1 MSILRHS
8 LPAIAALAFSCSAA
22 AAPMYSSVAAPGRAS
37 PLLTPP
43 DDAHTWS
50 GDALQQVF
58 ERVDA
63 ASTGT
68 SGARTPRVLESAV
81 SATGGT
87 PRQSIPAQRNPLSV
101 NLRGD
106 SDLFLWNLVALV
118 HAQQVN
124 RTFDLVDTN
133 LTAFLP
139 ATHVVSQVPLPGA
152 LWLLGAGLAGL
163 MAAARRRLG
172 LRRLAIGALAPA

>member
-43 DDAHTWS
+43 AEAHAWS

-58 ERVDA
+58 EVVDA
-63 ASTGT
+63 TLSGT
-68 SGARTPRVLESAV
+68 SGARTPRALESAV
-81 SATGGT
+81 SVTDGT
-87 PRQSIPAQRNPLSV
+87 PRQSIPAQRNPLSS

-139 ATHVVSQVPLPGA
+139 ATNAVSQVPLPGA
-152 LWLLGAGLAGL
+152 VWLLGAGLAGL
-163 MAAARRRLG
+163 VGAARRRRDLQP
-172 LRRLAIGALAPA
+172 LARAALVPA

>member
-22 AAPMYSSVAAPGRAS
+22 AAPMYSSVAAPGRTS
-37 PLLTPP
+37 PLLSLP
-43 DDAHTWS
+43 AEEHAWS
-50 GDALQQVF
+50 GDALQHVF
-58 ERVDA
+58 EVVDA
-63 ASTGT
+63 APIGA
-68 SGARTPRVLESAV
+68 GARTPRALESTV
-81 SATGGT
+81 SITGGT
-87 PRQSIPAQRNPLSV
+87 PRQSIPAQRNPLSA

-118 HAQQVN
+118 HAQQIN

-139 ATHVVSQVPLPGA
+139 ATNVVSQVPLPGA

-163 MAAARRRLG
+163 VGAARRRRG
-172 LRRLAIGALAPA
+172 LQPLARGVLAPA

>member
-22 AAPMYSSVAAPGRAS
+22 AAPIYSSVSAPGRTS

-43 DDAHTWS
+43 AEAQAWS
-50 GDALQQVF
+50 GDALRQVF
-58 ERVDA
+58 EVIDA
-63 ASTGT
+63 ASSGA
-68 SGARTPRVLESAV
+68 SGARTARGLEAPS

-87 PRQSIPAQRNPLSV
+87 PRQSIPAQRNPLST

-139 ATHVVSQVPLPGA
+139 ATNVVSQVPLPGA

-163 MAAARRRLG
+163 VASARRRLG
-172 LRRLAIGALAPA
+172 MQRPVRGALAPA